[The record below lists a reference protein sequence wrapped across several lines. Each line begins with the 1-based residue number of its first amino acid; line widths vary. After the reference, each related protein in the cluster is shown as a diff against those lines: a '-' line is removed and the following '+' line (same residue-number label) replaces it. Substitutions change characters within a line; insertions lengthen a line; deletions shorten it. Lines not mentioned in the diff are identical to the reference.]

1 MDNNGWGSGLPLGK
15 ATLMTNFITEEQL
28 KAMLPQGSWDKIPL
42 YLGPLNETM
51 EIFSINTPLR
61 KAHFM
66 AQILHETANLRY
78 TEEIASGKAY
88 EGRADLGNTKPGD
101 GPLFK
106 GRGLLQI
113 TGRSNYVKC
122 QAYLR
127 ERLND
132 PKFDITSNVTA
143 ASQLSTNPLYAALA
157 SGYFWAFIK
166 PKLNSS
172 ADSDDVY
179 WVSVY
184 VNGWAKQVKP
194 YYPAREREPN
204 HMKERVQMLAVTK
217 KAFGLK

>member
-1 MDNNGWGSGLPLGK
+1 MDKNGWGSNLPLGN
-15 ATLMTNFITEEQL
+15 ATVMTNFITEDQL
-28 KAMLPQGSWDKIPL
+28 KAMVPQASWGVIPT
-42 YLGPLNETM
+42 YIGPLNETM

-88 EGRADLGNTKPGD
+88 EGRTDLGNTKPGD

-122 QAYLR
+122 QTYLR

-132 PKFDITSNVTA
+132 PKLDITSSVTA
-143 ASQLSTNPLYAALA
+143 ASQLSTNPTLAALA

-166 PKLNSS
+166 PKLNTS
-172 ADSDDVY
+172 ADSDDIY

-184 VNGWAKQVKP
+184 VNGWAVQAKP
-194 YYPAREREPN
+194 YYPNREREPN

-217 KAFGLK
+217 KAFGL